1 MTLSRPSSTVRPHRP
16 YFPAEVLTW
25 RSIRG
30 PGEVPPR
37 PHRDLP
43 RLVHREYSHQA
54 CSAQEQ
60 GGANV
65 SQYYKVP
72 RGDDLIPIVGDTYQN
87 ASFIVD
93 VLEES
98 HGYWEEL
105 VAGTVDTGKIN
116 YNQTSQEDLESFVS
130 RCDTYEE
137 LGIPRKN
144 AKEKAAKVPEKYTWW
159 YYLDE
164 EHKLIELPESS

>member
-1 MTLSRPSSTVRPHRP
+1 MHASLPVERPKK
-16 YFPAEVLTW
+16 
-25 RSIRG
+25 
-30 PGEVPPR
+30 
-37 PHRDLP
+37 
-43 RLVHREYSHQA
+43 
-54 CSAQEQ
+54 
-60 GGANV
+60 ANPC
-65 SQYYKVP
+65 QYYKVP

-87 ASFIVD
+87 ATFIVS

-98 HGYWEEL
+98 HGYWQEL
-105 VAGTVDTGKIN
+105 VSGSVDTGKIN
-116 YNQTSQEDLESFVS
+116 YNQTSQEDLDSFVS

-144 AKEKAAKVPEKYTWW
+144 DKKKAAKVPEKYTWW